1 MNCSRI
7 TRLLRVVGVTLVL
20 AVPAVAPQV
29 ASAGWT
35 WDDGPGWTWDESAP
49 VGDDATA
56 PPERPAQPS
65 P

>member
-1 MNCSRI
+1 
-7 TRLLRVVGVTLVL
+7 LRVVAVTLVL

-35 WDDGPGWTWDESAP
+35 WDDGPGWTWDESSP
-49 VGDDATA
+49 VGNDATA
-56 PPERPAQPS
+56 PPERPAQLS

>member
-1 MNCSRI
+1 MNSRI
-7 TRLLRVVGVTLVL
+7 TRTLRVLAVTLVL

-35 WDDGPGWTWDESAP
+35 WDDTAGWTWDEAGP
-49 VGDDATA
+49 AADGPTA
-56 PPERPAQPS
+56 PTEQPAQLS

>member
-1 MNCSRI
+1 MNSRI
-7 TRLLRVVGVTLVL
+7 TRTLRVLAVTLVL

-35 WDDGPGWTWDESAP
+35 WDDT
-49 VGDDATA
+49 TA
-56 PPERPAQPS
+56 PTEQPAQLS